1 MAKRQSKEQR
11 KEKVLK
17 AIKLMEE
24 GKALLKEAGFKL
36 VFDSYNDDGV
46 YAVPEQVDFP
56 DYGPY
61 GPGEDANA
69 GEFLGDCPVVIG
81 VDGLYNDGSRGA
93 TDVPSWWKGWKEF
106 LGKKE

>member
-17 AIKLMEE
+17 AIRLMEE

-36 VFDSYNDDGV
+36 VFDSFNDDGV

-56 DYGPY
+56 DVY
-61 GPGEDANA
+61 PGDDANA
-69 GEFLGDCPVVIG
+69 GEFLGDCPVVLG
-81 VDGLYNDGSRGA
+81 VAGLYNDGYRKA
-93 TDVPSWWKGWKEF
+93 TDVPSWWKGGKEF
-106 LGKKE
+106 LGKKD